1 MVMKIKE
8 FILKNEVV
16 VKNWL
21 VENNIV
27 DEDDIDD
34 IEFVDGAFE
43 NNKEEIIETD
53 EICSVDDYGCDFSFK
68 RKFVKDKYGDGSEKE
83 LIIDGKKVYV
93 LIYNI

>member
-1 MVMKIKE
+1 MKVKE
-8 FILKNEVV
+8 FILENEVV

-21 VENNIV
+21 IEENII

-43 NNKEEIIETD
+43 DSKGEIIESD
-53 EICSVDDYGCDFSFK
+53 EICGVEDYGVDFSFK
-68 RKFVKDKYGDGSEKE
+68 RKFVKDKYGDSSEEE
-83 LIIDGKKVYV
+83 LVINDKKIYV